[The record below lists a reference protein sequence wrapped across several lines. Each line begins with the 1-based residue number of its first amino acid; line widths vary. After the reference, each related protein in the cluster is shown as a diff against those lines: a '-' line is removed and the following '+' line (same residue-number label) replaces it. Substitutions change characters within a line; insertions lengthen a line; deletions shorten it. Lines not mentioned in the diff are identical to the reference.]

1 MTKAFCRDSRAFG
14 LSETVGNRSNRLNC
28 RSRFRHKG
36 RRFYR
41 IELYITAFAIE
52 NIRAFCSVDI
62 RICSNRN
69 IDRAGSCTAANG
81 DIGRTVDIGDSRVA
95 GNFDF
100 TGSGRFGRSFTDQ
113 GRSGSAEFGV
123 TADFYLGVI
132 CYGNGSVH
140 RGFGRVI
147 IRIGFF
153 RSTDGRIA
161 AGRVLGKTVGADCG
175 NFGIILYCDCSAGKG
190 AVPSTADSGGCG
202 TSGGSNLSIAADD
215 NIPVIISF
223 FSAADAGT
231 TPGGICVDF
240 CISINGNRAG
250 KIAFFAGTD
259 SCRAGIGRIIVFSCC
274 GDCYIIGDVDRT
286 GKIFF
291 SLSGVAA
298 VSIGADFCAVGPAG

>member
-123 TADFYLGVI
+123 TADFTWAL
-132 CYGNGSVH
+132 SVMVMVPFI
-140 RGFGRVI
+140 GALAGVI
-147 IRIGFF
+147 IRIGFQKH
-153 RSTDGRIA
+153 RWQDCCRTCS
-161 AGRVLGKTVGADCG
+161 GK
-175 NFGIILYCDCSAGKG
+175 
-190 AVPSTADSGGCG
+190 
-202 TSGGSNLSIAADD
+202 
-215 NIPVIISF
+215 
-223 FSAADAGT
+223 
-231 TPGGICVDF
+231 
-240 CISINGNRAG
+240 NRW
-250 KIAFFAGTD
+250 
-259 SCRAGIGRIIVFSCC
+259 SRLR
-274 GDCYIIGDVDRT
+274 
-286 GKIFF
+286 
-291 SLSGVAA
+291 
-298 VSIGADFCAVGPAG
+298 